1 MMNINYSNII
11 CTQFYLV
18 EKNVFV
24 LSKPG
29 KTTVLSHFL
38 TENHFLGFA
47 KLWSFVCGGDDT
59 RRLCGTGIP
68 PSRKFPKCE
77 VFNNLWLISERG
89 QQIPWKSIS
98 CREAS
103 TACVCCEWTEK
114 INPIVRPKWHLLH
127 KTLQL
132 ANSRRGEVLGK
143 RKSY

>member
-77 VFNNLWLISERG
+77 VFSNLWLISERVNRYLE
-89 QQIPWKSIS
+89 K
-98 CREAS
+98 AS
-103 TACVCCEWTEK
+103 PVERQA
-114 INPIVRPKWHLLH
+114 LH
-127 KTLQL
+127 VFA
-132 ANSRRGEVLGK
+132 ANEQ
-143 RKSY
+143 RK